1 MKDNKYDFLNKLGE
15 LDDDEIE
22 MISEEYPFADRHDKL
37 KIARLCEEKL
47 AMKKNMDFDSTDEM
61 NEKTRRISKK
71 SWYRSPAL
79 SIAVSF
85 VIIAGIGIIT
95 MKGLSNKSNIGDSD
109 SDSTIFSN
117 EVRTTTPKESESV
130 STVTGKADSAE
141 TVTTA
146 VISSMSVTAEE
157 TTTVSESVSTTAK
170 KAETPLNPETESSNG
185 NVSVNEE
192 STVNNNNTPDTPSVM
207 HGLLYS
213 INLPSDANGSF
224 TISFN
229 AYRDG
234 GFRSFASYEI
244 NCPDTTYFSKEV
256 SGTGTEKVY
265 VMLQNNSTQEGGI
278 VIGEYTFDY
287 TLGGY
292 SVESEDIRKA
302 FEDLGAFNNNS
313 GVQDSF
319 KESSIKEMKKVL
331 DGIRTEITLN
341 NGDSTRL
348 DVAKQSVTLLNWSVG
363 TTLTS
368 DEITSVFND
377 YTSGWGKSDFQSFST
392 LYELVYNES
401 VNIVNNGDSDIL
413 SQLGYSSSDF
423 NYITLPL
430 EPMETLKTLNPVV
443 N

>member
-1 MKDNKYDFLNKLGE
+1 MKDNKYDFLDKLGE

-37 KIARLCEEKL
+37 RIARLCEEKL
-47 AMKKNMDFDSTDEM
+47 VMRKNMDFDSTDEM

-117 EVRTTTPKESESV
+117 EVRTTTPKESASV
-130 STVTGKADSAE
+130 STSTQNADSAE

-157 TTTVSESVSTTAK
+157 TTTATKS
-170 KAETPLNPETESSNG
+170 ETPLNPETESSNG

-192 STVNNNNTPDTPSVM
+192 STVNNNNTTDTPSVM

-265 VMLQNNSTQEGGI
+265 VMLQNNSIQEGGI

-287 TLGGY
+287 TNGGY
-292 SVESEDIRKA
+292 SVENEDVRKA
-302 FEDLGAFNNNS
+302 FEDLGAFDNNS

-368 DEITSVFND
+368 DEITGIFND

-443 N
+443 S